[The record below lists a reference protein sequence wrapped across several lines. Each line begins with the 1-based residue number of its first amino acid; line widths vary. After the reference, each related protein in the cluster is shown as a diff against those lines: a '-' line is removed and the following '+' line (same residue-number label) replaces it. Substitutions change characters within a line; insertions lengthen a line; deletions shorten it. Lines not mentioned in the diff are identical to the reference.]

1 MDALTVESLSP
12 REKAAVLLISLGKDS
27 SAQIYKYLTGD
38 EIEQLTLT
46 ITSIRRVESHV
57 KEAVIEEFH
66 EICMAQRYISEG
78 GIEYARQS
86 PANPRFGAGRRQS
99 FRIDTEAFE
108 LFTSTPLRLRPQGGS
123 RAGHQLPAKRASP
136 DDRAD
141 FILSGRDAG
150 RGDSGL
156 ASAGKTGARI
166 ASMGVTS
173 PDFVKEAERILER
186 KLSTMG
192 AAEHTIVGGIDSIV
206 AILNAVD
213 RSTEKHI
220 LESLDEDNGELADEI
235 RSRMFVFEDIV
246 KLSNQAVQRVLKEV
260 ENSELAIALKGAT
273 KEVSTLIFNNIS
285 KRLQDMIKEDMEF
298 MGPVRVRDVEENQQ
312 KIVNIIRRLE
322 DAGEIIISR
331 GAEDEVIV

>member
-78 GIEYARQS
+78 GIEYARQILDS
-86 PANPRFGAGRRQS
+86 ALGADKASELIRKLSSSLQVRPFDFVRKADPAQVINFLQN
-99 FRIDTEAFE
+99 EH
-108 LFTSTPLRLRPQGGS
+108 PQTI
-123 RAGHQLPAKRASP
+123 AL
-136 DDRAD
+136 
-141 FILSGRDAG
+141 ILSYLDATQAAAILG
-150 RGDSGL
+150 SL
-156 ASAGKTGARI
+156 PQEKQASVIARI
-166 ASMGVTS
+166 ATMGATS
-173 PDFVKEAERILER
+173 PEYIREAERILER

-273 KEVSTLIFNNIS
+273 KEVSALIFNNIS

>member
-1 MDALTVESLSP
+1 M
-12 REKAAVLLISLGKDS
+12 KKGKF
-27 SAQIYKYLTGD
+27 
-38 EIEQLTLT
+38 LT
-46 ITSIRRVESHV
+46 IAVFMIIAAALFAMPANGATHTLQLSHTNNT
-57 KEAVIEEFH
+57 EH
-66 EICMAQRYISEG
+66 PYHYGSEKFKDTRSE
-78 GIEYARQS
+78 IEYARQILDS
-86 PANPRFGAGRRQS
+86 ALGADKASELIRKLSSSLQVRPFDFVRKADPAQVINFLQN
-99 FRIDTEAFE
+99 EH
-108 LFTSTPLRLRPQGGS
+108 PQTI
-123 RAGHQLPAKRASP
+123 AL
-136 DDRAD
+136 
-141 FILSGRDAG
+141 ILSYLDATQAAAILG
-150 RGDSGL
+150 SL
-156 ASAGKTGARI
+156 PQEKQASVIARI
-166 ASMGVTS
+166 ATMGATS
-173 PDFVKEAERILER
+173 PEYIREAERILER

-331 GAEDEVIV
+331 GSEDEVIV